1 MAQQLDLAGN
11 EWTFDLLRDID
22 TQLHDIA
29 ANKFKLDTFPNQIEV
44 ISAEQMLDAYSSAAM
59 PVMYPHWSY
68 GKSFSVNEHLYETG
82 QQNLAYEVVINSNPC
97 ISYLMEENTMTMQTL
112 VIAHACY
119 GHNSFFKGNYLFR
132 QWTQADAIIDYL
144 VFAKK
149 YVMECEEKYGFDAVE
164 EILDAAHAIQ
174 NFGVDRYKRRFES
187 EASLKVKRDDLA
199 EEKRRQYDEIMAKV
213 SPVEA
218 AQIERQQDNYP
229 PEPVENLL
237 YFIEKEAPKLR
248 DWEREL
254 VRIVRKMSQYF
265 YPQGQTK
272 VMNEGWASFWHYT
285 LLNSLYDE
293 KLVSDGFMLE
303 FLTSHTNVVFQPD
316 SRDGRFRALNPYALG
331 FAMFSDIRR
340 MCEKPTEEDKRWFPD
355 LAGTGNWLKAIDFA
369 MRNFKDESFIR
380 QFLSPKV
387 IRDFRLFT
395 IADHKSENELFIDSI
410 HNDEGYRRIRTL
422 LANQY
427 SRESMVPDIQVTS
440 YARMTDRSLTLT
452 HMSRRGRPLNQDEAE
467 KTLAQVERLWGFP
480 VHLETSDVH

>member
-119 GHNSFFKGNYLFR
+119 GHNSFFKGNYLYR

-187 EASLKVKRDDLA
+187 EAALKVKRDDLA

-229 PEPVENLL
+229 HEPVENLL

-285 LLNSLYDE
+285 LLNTLYDE

-452 HMSRRGRPLNQDEAE
+452 HMSRRGRPLNEDEAE

>member
-1 MAQQLDLAGN
+1 MPQHLDFAGN
-11 EWTFDLLRDID
+11 EWTFDLLREID
-22 TQLHDIA
+22 TQVHDIA
-29 ANKFKLDTFPNQIEV
+29 VNKYKLDIFPNQIEV
-44 ISAEQMLDAYSSAAM
+44 ISAEQMLDAYSSGAM

-68 GKSFSVNEHLYETG
+68 GKSFSVNEHLYDTG

-164 EILDAAHAIQ
+164 EVLDAAHAIQ
-174 NFGVDRYKRRFES
+174 HFGVDRYKRRFES
-187 EASLKVKRDDLA
+187 EATLKTRRDDLA

-213 SPVEA
+213 SPLEA
-218 AQIERQQDNYP
+218 AQIERRQDNYP
-229 PEPVENLL
+229 PEPVENIL

-285 LLNSLYDE
+285 LLNTLYDE
-293 KLVSDGFMLE
+293 KRVSDGFMLE

-331 FAMFSDIRR
+331 FAIFSDIRR
-340 MCEKPTEEDKRWFPD
+340 MCEKPTEEDKRWFPE
-355 LAGTGNWLKAIDFA
+355 LAGSGNWLKAIDFA

-380 QFLSPKV
+380 QYLSPKV
-387 IRDFRLFT
+387 IRDFRLFA
-395 IADHKSENELFIDSI
+395 IADHKTETDLFIDSI

-427 SRESMVPDIQVTS
+427 SREAMVPDIQVTS
-440 YARMTDRSLTLT
+440 FARMTDRSLTLT
-452 HMSRRGRPLNQDEAE
+452 HLSRRGRPLNEEEAE
-467 KTLAQVERLWGFP
+467 KTLAHVERLWGFP

>member
-187 EASLKVKRDDLA
+187 EAALKVKRDDLA

-229 PEPVENLL
+229 REPVENLL

-452 HMSRRGRPLNQDEAE
+452 HMSRRGRPLNEDEAE

>member
-11 EWTFDLLRDID
+11 EWTFELLRDID

-29 ANKFKLDTFPNQIEV
+29 ANKYKLDTFPNQIEV
-44 ISAEQMLDAYSSAAM
+44 ISAEQMLDAYSSGAM

-68 GKSFSVNEHLYETG
+68 GKSFSINEHLYETG

-174 NFGVDRYKRRFES
+174 HFGVDRYKRRFES
-187 EASLKVKRDDLA
+187 EASLKLKRDDLA

-229 PEPVENLL
+229 REPVENIL

-285 LLNSLYDE
+285 LLNTLYDE

-331 FAMFSDIRR
+331 FAIFSDIRR
-340 MCEKPTEEDKRWFPD
+340 MCEKPTEEDKRWFPE
-355 LAGTGNWLKAIDFA
+355 LAGSGNWLKAIDFA

-387 IRDFRLFT
+387 IRDFRLFA
-395 IADHKSENELFIDSI
+395 IADHKTENELFIDSI

-452 HMSRRGRPLNQDEAE
+452 HMSRRGRPLNVDEAE

-480 VHLETSDVH
+480 VHLETSDAH

>member
-29 ANKFKLDTFPNQIEV
+29 ANKFKLDTFPNQIDV

-187 EASLKVKRDDLA
+187 EAALKVKRDDLA

-229 PEPVENLL
+229 REPVENLL

-452 HMSRRGRPLNQDEAE
+452 HMSRRGRPLNEDEAE

>member
-1 MAQQLDLAGN
+1 MAKQLDLAGN
-11 EWTFDLLRDID
+11 EWTFDLLREID
-22 TQLHDIA
+22 EQLHDIA
-29 ANKFKLDTFPNQIEV
+29 ANKYKLDTFPNQIEV
-44 ISAEQMLDAYSSAAM
+44 ITAEQMLDAYSSGAM

-68 GKSFSVNEHLYETG
+68 GKSFSVNEHLYSTG

-149 YVMECEEKYGFDAVE
+149 YVMECEEKYGIDAVE
-164 EILDAAHAIQ
+164 EVLDAAHALQ
-174 NFGVDRYKRRFES
+174 YFGVDRYKRRYES

-218 AQIERQQDNYP
+218 AQIERRQDNYP
-229 PEPVENLL
+229 REPVENIL

-285 LLNSLYDE
+285 LLNTLYDE

-331 FAMFSDIRR
+331 FAIFSDIRR
-340 MCEKPTEEDKRWFPD
+340 MCEKPTEEDKRWFPE
-355 LAGTGNWLKAIDFA
+355 LAGAGNWLKAIDFS

-387 IRDFRLFT
+387 IRDFRLFA
-395 IADHKSENELFIDSI
+395 IADHKNENELFIDSI

-422 LANQY
+422 LADQY
-427 SRESMVPDIQVTS
+427 ARESMVPDIQVTS

-452 HMSRRGRPLNQDEAE
+452 HMSRRGRPLNEDEAE
-467 KTLAQVERLWGFP
+467 KTLAQIERLWGFP